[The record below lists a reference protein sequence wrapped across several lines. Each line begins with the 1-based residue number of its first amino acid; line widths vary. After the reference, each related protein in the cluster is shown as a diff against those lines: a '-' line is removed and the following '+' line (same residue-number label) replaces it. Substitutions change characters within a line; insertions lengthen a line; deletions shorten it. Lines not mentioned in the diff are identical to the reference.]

1 VAAPTWTRNSRLN
14 SATLARYQTLEA
26 RAARTTVV
34 ANGPRSGAIA
44 SAMRNTA
51 ANSALWVPETLL
63 AYPVVVLDE
72 AVRFVILRNMLGGE
86 HLAV

>member
-1 VAAPTWTRNSRLN
+1 
-14 SATLARYQTLEA
+14 
-26 RAARTTVV
+26 
-34 ANGPRSGAIA
+34 
-44 SAMRNTA
+44 MRNTA